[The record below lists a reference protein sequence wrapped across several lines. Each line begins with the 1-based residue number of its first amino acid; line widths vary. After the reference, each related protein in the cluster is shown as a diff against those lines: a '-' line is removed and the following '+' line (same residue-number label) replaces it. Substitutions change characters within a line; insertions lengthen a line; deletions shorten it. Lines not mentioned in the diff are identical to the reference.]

1 MGERCV
7 NLCAESKWHRN
18 RRNLCHLAY
27 AGLCK
32 GKINALGLPTMAT
45 SETDPA
51 SMHTALDRI
60 EAALD
65 RIAHATH
72 RATQARLDA
81 AGQTAQLEARHAA
94 LRDKVGDALINL
106 DGLIARVEKTQAGK
120 GDAGEA
126 QA

>member
-1 MGERCV
+1 
-7 NLCAESKWHRN
+7 
-18 RRNLCHLAY
+18 
-27 AGLCK
+27 
-32 GKINALGLPTMAT
+32 
-45 SETDPA
+45 
-51 SMHTALDRI
+51 MHTALDRI